1 MKFKVG
7 DRVKGVKDIF
17 TDYVGTIIYDDGTN
31 WKNLLVEFD
40 QPSHAFHDG
49 DGKGKDGHCFWVGD
63 CEITLINDKLD
74 KLQRKLEKHEN
85 KVKEIKEKIK
95 ELNKIEVGDTVKV
108 INHDYTYSTFYKWV
122 EREISDIDVRYCFDM
137 YHDPEN
143 GFICE
148 VLHIAKHSE
157 HLLRFVNDD
166 TLAYVKHLDT
176 GRCYL
181 ISVDGL
187 EKC

>member
-7 DRVKGVKDIF
+7 DIIRGKKDNGYMW
-17 TDYVGTIIYDDGTN
+17 TDGLMT
-31 WKNLLVEFD
+31 
-40 QPSHAFHDG
+40 
-49 DGKGKDGHCFWVGD
+49 KGKVIEVDD
-63 CEITLINDKLD
+63 CDDMRIEILEHTYVDVIGKRYNVDNNDNEFELVNTELD

-95 ELNKIEVGDTVKV
+95 ALNKIEVGDTVKV
-108 INHDYTYSTFYKWV
+108 INHDHTYSTFYKWV
-122 EREISDIDVRYCFDM
+122 EREISDIDVRYCFDINNE
-137 YHDPEN
+137 PEN

-157 HLLRFVNDD
+157 HLLTFVNND